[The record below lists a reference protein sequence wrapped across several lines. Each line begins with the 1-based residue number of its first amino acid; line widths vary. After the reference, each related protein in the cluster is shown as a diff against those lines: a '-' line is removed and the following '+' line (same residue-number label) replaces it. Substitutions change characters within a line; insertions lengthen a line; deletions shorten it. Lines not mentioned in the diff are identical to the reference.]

1 MSKNEKTSKKIATI
15 AAKGL
20 KSPEKLTKAEI
31 KALAASALT
40 QAPDKKKPAK
50 KTAAKKDTTKK
61 TAPKKAAA
69 KKPAPKAATKKA
81 PAQKKATSKSKK
93 K

>member
-31 KALAASALT
+31 KALAASVLT

-50 KTAAKKDTTKK
+50 KAAEKKDTAKK
-61 TAPKKAAA
+61 TASK
-69 KKPAPKAATKKA
+69 KAATKKPTAKKA
-81 PAQKKATSKSKK
+81 PEKKKATSKSKK

>member
-40 QAPDKKKPAK
+40 QAPDKKKPAQ
-50 KTAAKKDTTKK
+50 KTEAVKETT
-61 TAPKKAAA
+61 KKAAA
-69 KKPAPKAATKKA
+69 KKPATKKA
-81 PAQKKATSKSKK
+81 PAKKKTTSKSKK